1 MELTF
6 ENFKLEGFPV
16 NCQLVFPLQHL
27 EANRHFASTS
37 AYEQVMFTQTPER
50 PPETFKVKMNS

>member
-27 EANRHFASTS
+27 EANRYFASTS